1 MKNTSI
7 SILLATILSLTVIL
21 LGLFLQQP
29 NFALGIFISSA
40 VLIVNLWMWFFSG
53 NFMLSK
59 NSTKRSFFTV
69 LKSLRIMALFA
80 ALFLILFYFDGVIL
94 ALSNCIVMFSLIV
107 PPLIEN
113 LEIKRMNNGF

>member
-1 MKNTSI
+1 MSHDNYKVKLEYGVAI
-7 SILLATILSLTVIL
+7 TVIL
-21 LGLFLQQP
+21 VGLFLQQP